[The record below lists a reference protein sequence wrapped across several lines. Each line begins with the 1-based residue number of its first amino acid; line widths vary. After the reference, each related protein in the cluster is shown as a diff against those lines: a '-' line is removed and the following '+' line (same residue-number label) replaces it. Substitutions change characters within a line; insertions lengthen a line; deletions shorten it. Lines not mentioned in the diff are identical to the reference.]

1 MKALPKRLD
10 LVLDKLTERISEKQ
24 SLSMRKLSTSR
35 NEEIQFGRFI
45 GNKSVNID
53 TLRDQLYSKMSNE
66 TSCSHCLLIED
77 TSTIS
82 FSLKRAI
89 KGLGKVDKGQ
99 VQGFYVHPVL
109 AIDANDFGCLGVAS
123 LDFIKRDWAEEVLT
137 RKQIRSK
144 RSKTAFEDKESYRW
158 LSSIKAALPQCKS
171 IDKKTV
177 IADREADIYPVLTGL
192 VDDLGVD
199 YVIRSRFDRP
209 TKDGTSLLQEV
220 NKWSAESCY
229 QIEVPATDD
238 RSAHKAKMVI
248 KYGQISLKQ
257 SEGKT
262 TKKQP
267 KTHITYIVEVKEL
280 AESVVNNEKPI
291 HWVLMSSHPVE
302 SAEMA
307 LQIVEYYK
315 QRWNIEQVFRTLKNK
330 GLRIESSQL
339 ESYEKL
345 QKITILAFISAIK
358 VLQLIRARDGK
369 TQQQASI
376 AFDQQQQECIVLL
389 NKQVEGKTDKL
400 KNPYQENTLAFSAWV
415 IARLAGWSGYKSQR
429 PPGPIDFLTG
439 LQIFEQRFQ
448 GYCLAKIT

>member
-10 LVLDKLTERISEKQ
+10 LVLDTLTERISEKQ

-45 GNKSVNID
+45 GNKSVDID
-53 TLRDQLYSKMSNE
+53 TLRGQLYAKMSNE
-66 TSCSHCLLIED
+66 PSCSHCLLIED

-89 KGLGKVDKGQ
+89 RGLGKVDKGQ
-99 VQGFYVHPVL
+99 LQGFYVHPVL

-158 LSSIKAALPQCKS
+158 LSSIKAALPQCES

-177 IADREADIYPVLTGL
+177 IADREADIYPLLTGL
-192 VDDLGVD
+192 VDDLCVD

-209 TKDGTSLLQEV
+209 TKDGTSILQEV

-229 QIEVPATDD
+229 QIEVPATDE

-262 TKKQP
+262 IKKQP
-267 KTHITYIVEVKEL
+267 KTHITYIVFPRPVC
-280 AESVVNNEKPI
+280 PI
-291 HWVLMSSHPVE
+291 L
-302 SAEMA
+302 
-307 LQIVEYYK
+307 
-315 QRWNIEQVFRTLKNK
+315 
-330 GLRIESSQL
+330 GL
-339 ESYEKL
+339 
-345 QKITILAFISAIK
+345 
-358 VLQLIRARDGK
+358 V
-369 TQQQASI
+369 
-376 AFDQQQQECIVLL
+376 
-389 NKQVEGKTDKL
+389 
-400 KNPYQENTLAFSAWV
+400 P
-415 IARLAGWSGYKSQR
+415 
-429 PPGPIDFLTG
+429 
-439 LQIFEQRFQ
+439 
-448 GYCLAKIT
+448 